1 MLPALSVVSR
11 HARLRAS
18 LIALTTLL
26 VSGCG
31 GSSSATPDAPAV
43 GNWVGSYMGTTS
55 VRALRLDIRSSMC
68 LITWLDGTGNGICD
82 GYLQNGNTL
91 TWISHN
97 YPPFTCS
104 SGSFTYGADHATG
117 TISGNTMTVV
127 YSSSPTAP
135 CTAGGTVTLHPQ

>member
-11 HARLRAS
+11 HARPRAS

-31 GSSSATPDAPAV
+31 GSSSATPDAPTV

-68 LITWLDGTGNGICD
+68 LITWLDGTGNDICD

-91 TWISHN
+91 TWISHS

-127 YSSSPTAP
+127 YSSPTAP
-135 CTAGGTVTLHPQ
+135 CTTGGTVTLHPQ